1 MRALTLAVLVAMSL
15 TGRALAAPPPAAP
28 AAVQDAAETQAAIK
42 AAALDYAEGWYDGDA
57 SRMERALHP
66 DLAKRMV
73 QTDEKGRSR
82 IEQMSAMGLV
92 LGTRRGFGKS
102 TPKERQQKDVV
113 ILDVFANVASVR
125 ATMSDW
131 IDYMHVAKFNGRWVI
146 VNVLWEMKPK
156 QP

>member
-1 MRALTLAVLVAMSL
+1 MRVHMLAVLVVMSL
-15 TGRALAAPPPAAP
+15 TGRASAAPPAVAP
-28 AAVQDAAETQAAIK
+28 AAEPGAAETQAAIT
-42 AAALDYAEGWYDGDA
+42 AAALDYAEGWYEGDA

-102 TPKERQQKDVV
+102 TPRERQQKDVM
-113 ILDVFANVASVR
+113 ILDVFNGAATVR
-125 ATMSDW
+125 LTMDGW
-131 IDYMHVAKFNGRWVI
+131 VDYLHLAWWNGQWKI
-146 VNVLWEMKPK
+146 VNVLWELKRP
-156 QP
+156 